1 VRHVDHGGGDAALE
15 AADLD
20 AQPLADLGG
29 KEVYVNPLTTYYHNL
44 QTANDALKKSGK
56 SPIVIK
62 AAAVADY
69 RPVIKAEQKI
79 KRTGPIT
86 IELTPTEDIL
96 AEVVRLRKAGTMV
109 IGFAA
114 ETENTLENGR
124 VKLLRKGVD
133 AIVLNDVARPGLG
146 FDSDRN
152 AATFLTVQTAIELPE
167 MSKRLLAERILDEIL
182 ALRRPPSVITET
194 DAHVSRQD

>member
-1 VRHVDHGGGDAALE
+1 M
-15 AADLD
+15 
-20 AQPLADLGG
+20 
-29 KEVYVNPLTTYYHNL
+29 
-44 QTANDALKKSGK
+44 
-56 SPIVIK
+56 IK

-182 ALRRPPSVITET
+182 ALRRPLSVITET

>member
-1 VRHVDHGGGDAALE
+1 
-15 AADLD
+15 
-20 AQPLADLGG
+20 
-29 KEVYVNPLTTYYHNL
+29 
-44 QTANDALKKSGK
+44 
-56 SPIVIK
+56 
-62 AAAVADY
+62 
-69 RPVIKAEQKI
+69 
-79 KRTGPIT
+79 
-86 IELTPTEDIL
+86 
-96 AEVVRLRKAGTMV
+96 MV

-114 ETENTLENGR
+114 ETENVLENGR

-182 ALRRPPSVITET
+182 ALRRPLSVITET